1 MGFEYRS
8 EPHWDDLDG
17 AVLFAG
23 DPSDVSA
30 IVDAAWRIPAHTHVT
45 VLIEAVSPVQ
55 VQRLDVPAHVGVTW
69 LVRGESGI
77 THPAGGRGARLGLA
91 VHGWCAE
98 WACLDA
104 SVAVHCTVWLGP
116 RTSPHIVRMARALV
130 GVA

>member
-1 MGFEYRS
+1 MGFEHHGD
-8 EPHWDDLDG
+8 PGWDDIDG

-23 DPSDVSA
+23 DIDDLAA
-30 IVDAAWRIPAHTHVT
+30 ITEAASRIPCTTLVT
-45 VLIEAVSPVQ
+45 VLIEVGSPVQ
-55 VQRLDVPAHVGVTW
+55 VQWLDLPPHVSMTW
-69 LVRGESGI
+69 LVRGDPGI
-77 THPAGGRGARLGLA
+77 SHPAGGRGARLGLA

-98 WACLDA
+98 WACSDP